1 MAAPAV
7 YAKKE
12 RSKLIKVVSLLQ
24 QASVKRLLKKEHAV
38 VVRPV
43 AMVIAGNMED
53 NFFEPDL

>member
-24 QASVKRLLKKEHAV
+24 PVNAKRLLKKEHAV
-38 VVRPV
+38 VVKQAIV
-43 AMVIAGNMED
+43 VIAGNMED
-53 NFFEPDL
+53 NLF